1 MSDAAR
7 AELRRRVETLRAALR
22 RHEELYNR
30 GHPEVADREFDALMA
45 ELAALEAEHPEIAA
59 PDSPTQRVGG
69 APVEGFAQVVHDP
82 PMQSLDNTYGLD
94 ELADWAARLKRLA
107 PDAELD
113 FVAELKVD
121 GVSISLEY
129 QDGLLIRGA
138 TRGNGG
144 VGDDV
149 TVNLRTLRNLPLRL
163 RDGAPERLVVRGEVF
178 MPRSVFRRLNQRR
191 EEAGEPLFV
200 NPRNSTAGSIR
211 LLDSREVAARRLSAL
226 LYQVADGA
234 EFETHAESL
243 EALARWGLPVHDG
256 WRRCAGLEAVTEF
269 IESWRERRRD
279 LDFETDGVV
288 VKIDR
293 IDLRR
298 RLGSTAKAPRWAV
311 AFKYEPE
318 RVSTRVRGIAVQVGR
333 TGVLTPV
340 AELEPVFVGGS
351 TVARATLHNYEDL
364 ARKDVRVGD
373 TVFVEKGG
381 DVIPKVVEVL
391 LAERPADAR
400 PFEMPKLCPECGEP
414 VTRYEGEVAWCC
426 VNPDCPAILQESI
439 HHFVS
444 RNAMDIEGLGGERI
458 AQLVEKQRIDDL
470 PSLYRLRRE
479 DLIELEGWGEKSADN
494 LLAELEASRHR
505 ELHRFLFAL
514 GIRMVGERVAKLL
527 ARYFGSLA
535 ALEAASEEELQQVVE
550 VGPKV
555 AASVRAFFAD
565 PRQRRRLDALRAAG
579 VEPPAQEPVRDVTA
593 AAAEDAE
600 GAGGPASELAGKTVV
615 LTGSLE
621 RLTREEATERL
632 EKLGA
637 RVSGSVSKKTTF
649 VVAGEK
655 AGSKLEKAK
664 ELGIQVLS
672 EQELLDALARAEG
685 ATRNDA

>member
-7 AELRRRVETLRAALR
+7 AELRRRVETLRAEIH
-22 RHEELYNR
+22 RHEDLYYR
-30 GHPEVADREFDALMA
+30 AGRPEISDREFDALMA
-45 ELAALEAEHPEIAA
+45 ELAALETEHPELASL
-59 PDSPTQRVGG
+59 DSPTRRVGG

-82 PMQSLDNTYGLD
+82 PMQSLDNTYSLE
-94 ELADWAARLKRLA
+94 ELAEWGERLRRLA
-107 PDAELD
+107 PDATLEL
-113 FVAELKVD
+113 VAELKVD

-129 QDGLLIRGA
+129 RDGTLVRGA
-138 TRGNGG
+138 TRGNGA

-149 TVNLRTLRNLPLRL
+149 TVNLRTIRNLPLRL
-163 RDGAPERLVVRGEVF
+163 RDGAPERLVVRGEVY
-178 MPRSVFRRLNQRR
+178 MPRSVFRRLNARR

-256 WRRCAGLEAVTEF
+256 WRRCAGLGEVAEF
-269 IESWRERRRD
+269 VESWRERRRE

-298 RLGSTAKAPRWAV
+298 RLGATAKAPRWAV

-318 RVSTRVRGIAVQVGR
+318 RVETLVRGIAVQVGR

-373 TVFVEKGG
+373 RVSVEKGG

-391 LAERPADAR
+391 LDRRPPGSR
-400 PFEMPKLCPECGEP
+400 PFEMPASCPECGEP
-414 VTRYEGEVAWCC
+414 VVRFEGEVAWRC
-426 VNPDCPAILQESI
+426 VNPACPAIVQESI
-439 HHFVS
+439 RHYVS

-458 AQLVEKQRIDDL
+458 AQLVEARLVDDL
-470 PSLYRLRRE
+470 PALYHLKRD
-479 DLIELEGWGEKSADN
+479 DLVALEGWGERSADN
-494 LLAELEASRHR
+494 LLAQLEASKRR

-527 ARYFGSLA
+527 ARHFGSLA
-535 ALEAASEEELQQVVE
+535 ALEAASEAELQEVEE

-555 AASVRAFFAD
+555 AASVRAYFAD
-565 PRQRRRLDALRAAG
+565 PRLRRRLDALAAAG
-579 VEPPAQEPVRDVTA
+579 VEPPAQEPVRDAPTA
-593 AAAEDAE
+593 AAE
-600 GAGGPASELAGKTVV
+600 GGAGPASELAGKTVV

-621 RLTREEATERL
+621 QLTREEATERL

-637 RVSGSVSKKTTF
+637 RVSGSVSKKTHL

-664 ELGIQVLS
+664 ELGIQILN
-672 EQELLDALARAEG
+672 EPELLDLLARAEG
-685 ATRNDA
+685 AIGDAG

>member
-1 MSDAAR
+1 MSDASR
-7 AELRRRVETLRAALR
+7 AELRRRVERLRAELH
-22 RHEELYNR
+22 RHEDLYNR
-30 GHPEVADREFDALMA
+30 GRPEIPDREFDALMA
-45 ELAALEAEHPEIAA
+45 ELAALEAEHPELAA
-59 PDSPTQRVGG
+59 RDSPTQRVGG
-69 APVEGFAQVVHDP
+69 APVEGFEQVVHDP
-82 PMQSLDNTYGLD
+82 PMQSLDNTYSLD
-94 ELADWAARLKRLA
+94 ELSEWADRLRKLA
-107 PDAELD
+107 PDADPD

-129 QDGLLIRGA
+129 RGGVLWRGA
-138 TRGNGG
+138 TRGNGV

-163 RDGAPERLVVRGEVF
+163 RDGAPDRLVVRGEIY

-234 EFETHAESL
+234 EFGTHAESL
-243 EALARWGLPVHDG
+243 EALARWGFPVHDA
-256 WRRCAGLEAVTEF
+256 WRRCAGLEAVAAFVE
-269 IESWRERRRD
+269 EWREKRRE

-318 RVSTRVRGIAVQVGR
+318 RVSTRVLGIAVQVGR

-391 LAERPADAR
+391 LAERPPEAL
-400 PFEMPKLCPECGEP
+400 PFEMPAACPECGEP
-414 VTRYEGEVAWCC
+414 VVRYEGEVAWRC

-439 HHFVS
+439 RHFVS

-458 AQLVEKQRIDDL
+458 AQLVEAKLVDDL
-470 PSLYRLRRE
+470 QSLYHLRRE
-479 DLIELEGWGEKSADN
+479 ALVELEGWGEKSADN
-494 LLAELEASRHR
+494 LLAELEASKRR

-527 ARYFGSLA
+527 ARHFGSLA
-535 ALEAASEEELQQVVE
+535 ALEAATEEELMAVAE

-565 PRQRRRLDALRAAG
+565 PRQRRRLEALAAAG
-579 VEPPAQEPVRDVTA
+579 VEPPAEEPVRDQEPESGA
-593 AAAEDAE
+593 A
-600 GAGGPASELAGKTVV
+600 ASELAGKTVV

-621 RLTREEATERL
+621 RLTREEATARL
-632 EKLGA
+632 EALGA
-637 RVSGSVSKKTTF
+637 RVATSVSKKTAYVF
-649 VVAGEK
+649 AGEK
-655 AGSKLEKAK
+655 AGSKLDKART
-664 ELGIQVLS
+664 LNVPVLD
-672 EQELLDALARAEG
+672 EAGLLEMLERAEG
-685 ATRNDA
+685 AAGEAD

>member
-1 MSDAAR
+1 MSDASR
-7 AELRRRVETLRAALR
+7 AELRRRVERLRAELH
-22 RHEELYNR
+22 RHEDLYNR
-30 GHPEVADREFDALMA
+30 GRPEIPDREFDALMA
-45 ELAALEAEHPEIAA
+45 ELGALEAEHPELAA
-59 PDSPTQRVGG
+59 ADSPTQRVGG

-82 PMQSLDNTYGLD
+82 PMQSLDNTYSLD
-94 ELADWAARLKRLA
+94 ELAEWGERLKRLA
-107 PDAELD
+107 PDAGLE

-129 QDGLLIRGA
+129 RDGVLVRGA
-138 TRGNGG
+138 TRGNGV

-149 TVNLRTLRNLPLRL
+149 TVNLRTIRNLPLRL
-163 RDGAPERLVVRGEVF
+163 RAGAPERLVVRGEIF

-200 NPRNSTAGSIR
+200 NPRNSTAGSVR

-243 EALARWGLPVHDG
+243 EALARWGFPVHDG
-256 WRRCAGLEAVTEF
+256 WRRCADLEAVAAFVEA
-269 IESWRERRRD
+269 WREKRRE

-298 RLGSTAKAPRWAV
+298 RLGATAKAPRWAV
-311 AFKYEPE
+311 AYKYEPE
-318 RVSTRVRGIAVQVGR
+318 RVSTRVLGIAVQVGR

-391 LAERPADAR
+391 LDQRPGDAR
-400 PFEMPKLCPECGEP
+400 PFEMPATCPECGEP
-414 VTRYEGEVAWCC
+414 VTRFEGEVAWRC

-439 HHFVS
+439 RHFVS

-458 AQLVEKQRIDDL
+458 AQLVEQKLIDDL
-470 PSLYRLRRE
+470 PSLYLLKRE
-479 DLIELEGWGEKSADN
+479 ALVELEGWGEKSADK
-494 LLAELEASRHR
+494 LLGELEASRHR
-505 ELHRFLFAL
+505 ELHRFLFAV

-527 ARYFGSLA
+527 ARHFGSLA
-535 ALEAASEEELQQVVE
+535 ALETASEEELMAVAE

-565 PRQRRRLDALRAAG
+565 PRQRRRLDALAAGG
-579 VEPPAQEPVRDVTA
+579 VEPPAQEPVRDA
-593 AAAEDAE
+593 PREEDD
-600 GAGGPASELAGKTVV
+600 GGGTGPASELAGKTVV

-621 RLTREEATERL
+621 RLTREEATARL
-632 EKLGA
+632 EALGA
-637 RVSGSVSKKTTF
+637 RVASSVSKKTDF

-655 AGSKLEKAK
+655 AGSKLEKARN
-664 ELGIQVLS
+664 LNVPVLD
-672 EQELLDALARAEG
+672 EAGLLELLERAEG
-685 ATRNDA
+685 ATGEAV